1 MTLPP
6 KTAIL
11 RFFRF
16 LSLAEAIS
24 WAALLLGMFF
34 KWVLGL
40 TELGVQLAGPIHGVL
55 FIAYGTTALVL
66 WKVQRWPF
74 AVAVLAGVSAVLP
87 FATIAFERWAAAR
100 GWLTPPENKTLPDAG
115 MLPET
120 SLHADQADDDRTP
133 DNLLV

>member
-6 KTAIL
+6 KPAIL
-11 RFFRF
+11 KFFRI

-34 KWVLGL
+34 KWVLEL

-55 FIAYGTTALVL
+55 FIAYATTALVL

-74 AVAVLAGVSAVLP
+74 PVAVLAGISAVLP

-100 GWLTPPENKTLPDAG
+100 GWLTLPEARTLPDART
-115 MLPET
+115 LPET
-120 SLHADQADDDRTP
+120 KLPAAQGGDDRTP
-133 DNLLV
+133 DDVLV